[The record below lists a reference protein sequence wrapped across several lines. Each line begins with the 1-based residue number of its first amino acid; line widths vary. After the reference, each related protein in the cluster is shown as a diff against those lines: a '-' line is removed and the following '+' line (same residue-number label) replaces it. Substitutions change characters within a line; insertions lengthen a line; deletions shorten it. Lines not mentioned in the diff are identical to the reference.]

1 MTVKTRTSIPASAI
15 VLSAHVI
22 LGIVSHLAH
31 LRTVRPFSPI
41 LLFLLS
47 TLVFDVARC
56 RTLWSVESSQQ
67 AAATITVAVACK
79 AVLLVIESLEKRSIL
94 LPPYRVLPHESTA
107 GIFNEWFCW
116 WMNPLLLFGY
126 RRTHSLETLYEVD
139 QDLSAEGNI
148 GLSELW
154 AACWCTLDITLRLL
168 ANTLVLHQGNPSSL
182 LMLCSS
188 SPSCTTNG
196 PLEKL
201 SFHGCSRLD
210 LPSLNRFSFDESS
223 ITFSI
228 LTTPTTMP
236 LEPV

>member
-1 MTVKTRTSIPASAI
+1 MKTRASIAAGAI
-15 VLSAHVI
+15 ILAAHVI
-22 LGIVSHLAH
+22 LGILSHLAH

-41 LLFLLS
+41 LLFLLP

-67 AAATITVAVACK
+67 AASTLTVAVVLK

-126 RRTHSLETLYEVD
+126 RRMHSLETLYEVD
-139 QDLSAEGNI
+139 QELSAEGNL

-154 AACWCTLDITLRLL
+154 I
-168 ANTLVLHQGNPSSL
+168 
-182 LMLCSS
+182 
-188 SPSCTTNG
+188 SC
-196 PLEKL
+196 
-201 SFHGCSRLD
+201 
-210 LPSLNRFSFDESS
+210 
-223 ITFSI
+223 
-228 LTTPTTMP
+228 
-236 LEPV
+236 